1 MSFLTTKE
9 WEEPVL
15 QKILVPL
22 QGFPAEVHAI
32 NVAFSLAEPNK
43 TNLLFLHCRE
53 RGTRSKKRIIDQ
65 LLKHVKS
72 LSKKLGVPHTYHSEA
87 RIRASDSILKAE
99 REEAVDVI
107 ILGAARNPK
116 HKHLLGSTAR
126 RVTRKSSAP
135 NLVVS
140 SWLDDLKT
148 IPKPSWKK
156 LLLPLRKVK
165 RDIAAL
171 NLAAAIKK
179 SSFAKDAELIAL
191 NLTAF
196 QLVTDEQA
204 AETPEAKLAEEL
216 FIDDLTIFT
225 GDTGLQVTPKYMA
238 TRNVGEGAL
247 EIAEQEKV
255 DLIILGATRKPGRF
269 GDILGRVSYQIA
281 LEAKASVILPFVRK
295 GQKVDE
301 NNAVENTPK

>member
-1 MSFLTTKE
+1 MSFLTAKDL
-9 WEEPVL
+9 EEPVL
-15 QKILVPL
+15 RKILVPL

-43 TNLLFLHCRE
+43 TKLLFLHCRE
-53 RGTRSKKRIIDQ
+53 RGTRPKKQVIGQ

-72 LSKKLGVPHTYHSEA
+72 LSKELGVPHAYHSEA
-87 RIRASDSILKAE
+87 RIRASDSILNAE
-99 REEAVDVI
+99 REGDVDII

-126 RVTRKSSAP
+126 RVTRKSTAP

-140 SWLDDLKT
+140 SWLDDLT
-148 IPKPSWKK
+148 MIPKPSWKK
-156 LLLPLRKVK
+156 FLLPLRKVK

-171 NLAAAIKK
+171 NLAAAFKK
-179 SSFAKDAELIAL
+179 SSFAKGAELIAL

-196 QLVTDEQA
+196 QLITDEQA

-216 FIDDLTIFT
+216 FTDDLVIFT
-225 GDTGLQVTPKYMA
+225 KDTGLQVTPKYMA

-247 EIAEQEKV
+247 EIAEKEKV

-269 GDILGRVSYQIA
+269 GDILGRVSIQIA
-281 LEAKASVILPFVRK
+281 LEAKSSVVIPFV
-295 GQKVDE
+295 QKAPQVDE
-301 NNAVENTPK
+301 NSTTENTSK

>member
-1 MSFLTTKE
+1 
-9 WEEPVL
+9 VL
-15 QKILVPL
+15 KKILIPL
-22 QGFPAEVHAI
+22 QGFPAEVHAV
-32 NVAFSLAEPNK
+32 NLAFSLAEPNK

-53 RGTRSKKRIIDQ
+53 RGTRSKIRIIDQ
-65 LLKHVKS
+65 LLKHIES

-87 RIRASDSILKAE
+87 RIRASDSILNAE
-99 REEAVDVI
+99 REEDVDLI

-126 RVTRKSSAP
+126 RVTRKSNAP
-135 NLVVS
+135 NLVMS
-140 SWLDDLKT
+140 SWLDDLKA

-165 RDIAAL
+165 KDIAAL
-171 NLAAAIKK
+171 NLAAALKR
-179 SSFAKDAELIAL
+179 SSAAKAAELIAL
-191 NLTAF
+191 NLTPF
-196 QLVTDEQA
+196 QLVTEEKA
-204 AETPEAKLAEEL
+204 AETPEAKLAKEL
-216 FIDDLTIFT
+216 FMDDLAIFT
-225 GDTGLQVTPKYMA
+225 EDTGLQVTPKHMA

-281 LEAKASVILPFVRK
+281 LEAKASVVIPFIST
-295 GQKVDE
+295 GSKVDE
-301 NNAVENTPK
+301 NNMSENKHK